1 MPKDTGPKAEDQK
14 PKAKN
19 RIRNIMTTLFRDIR
33 YSLRSLLKRPGF
45 TIVAALTLGLGIGV
59 NTAVLSTVNGFILR
73 PLPVSKASELVVP
86 FWGSS
91 KKAEVYDD
99 SSYANFVDL
108 REQNKTLSG
117 LLAWRMTSAGIS
129 AVANGKEGDVGRAEI
144 AWGELVSG
152 NYFDVL
158 DVKPILGRGFLSEE
172 DRTQGSHPVVVLAHN
187 LWQRLFNSD
196 QSIVGKTIYMNGS
209 PFTVVGVAPE
219 KFEGVKFA
227 IRQDFWVPMMMQA
240 RFNGGLKEWE
250 TQRGWANLAL
260 IGRLKPGVTIKQA
273 EADLNVVAANLAQL
287 YPKTNAD
294 TRVQVVR
301 ETDGRFG
308 DIANLFKFTSLIAL
322 IVSGLVLLVAC
333 ANVANL
339 MLARGT
345 ARAKE
350 IGIRVAIGAGR
361 VQIVRQLLTESIL
374 LALLGGTLGWLFA
387 YWGTYLVHSSIPPMP
402 YPINLDVSPDLSV
415 LKWMLGVSLLTGVI
429 FGLAPALFAS
439 RPDLVAVLKGAVS
452 NQAKRGIRYLNIRGF
467 LVVAQ
472 VAISIVVLICAGLFL
487 RSLNKALKADP
498 GFKTD
503 NLVTMRLDLGALGYD
518 ANTGR
523 RFYSELL
530 KRVETQPGVRAAS
543 LTAFMLLGDSNSV
556 ISPVIKEGDPDPLP
570 NQGISI
576 ERSTVAPKF
585 FETMKIKLVMGR
597 DFTERDNSDAPQVA
611 IVNQEFARRFYG
623 SEQNAMGK
631 RLHYWWAGS
640 PLVEIIGI
648 TKDGLYRSLYEDP
661 RPYLFVPEYQQYES
675 AMTLLVSADSAA
687 NMKSIAENIRADIGR
702 MDQRLPVFGM
712 QLAEQN
718 MSYAYWG
725 PRLAAGMA
733 TSFGILALLLATMGL
748 YSVMTYTVSQR
759 TREIGIR
766 MALGAQ
772 IRDVLKLVL
781 SQGIM
786 LVMAGIALGLV
797 GAFLATRVLAS
808 LLLGV
813 GATDPL
819 TFIAVAT
826 LLLVI
831 ALLACYIPA
840 RRASKVDPLVALRYE

>member
-1 MPKDTGPKAEDQK
+1 
-14 PKAKN
+14 
-19 RIRNIMTTLFRDIR
+19 
-33 YSLRSLLKRPGF
+33 
-45 TIVAALTLGLGIGV
+45 
-59 NTAVLSTVNGFILR
+59 
-73 PLPVSKASELVVP
+73 
-86 FWGSS
+86 
-91 KKAEVYDD
+91 
-99 SSYANFVDL
+99 
-108 REQNKTLSG
+108 
-117 LLAWRMTSAGIS
+117 
-129 AVANGKEGDVGRAEI
+129 
-144 AWGELVSG
+144 
-152 NYFDVL
+152 
-158 DVKPILGRGFLSEE
+158 
-172 DRTQGSHPVVVLAHN
+172 
-187 LWQRLFNSD
+187 
-196 QSIVGKTIYMNGS
+196 
-209 PFTVVGVAPE
+209 
-219 KFEGVKFA
+219 
-227 IRQDFWVPMMMQA
+227 
-240 RFNGGLKEWE
+240 
-250 TQRGWANLAL
+250 
-260 IGRLKPGVTIKQA
+260 
-273 EADLNVVAANLAQL
+273 
-287 YPKTNAD
+287 
-294 TRVQVVR
+294 
-301 ETDGRFG
+301 
-308 DIANLFKFTSLIAL
+308 L